1 VHRVP
6 PLSHLEA
13 ILDILGIFID
23 FGYFV
28 DSPGDF
34 W

>member
-13 ILDILGIFID
+13 ILDILVIFSD
-23 FGYFV
+23 FRDFV